1 MKVTKHQLKRIIKEF
16 YGSQPARAPELAA
29 ILAAAEEAHTSKNV
43 SYAELK
49 DFFWQL
55 NSVYANDG
63 KIMEGSTMKITKRQ
77 LRKIIKEAMDVVNVE
92 TGEVIDF
99 GPESLSGLPDAAL
112 PDLVKRLGLD
122 MSPGGQL
129 SNDDFQKLED
139 ETLGKQ
145 EDREVKRRIAKMK
158 ADSARL
164 NIDSLLQRLSDWA
177 EDAARDYLADNPDVD
192 LQDIAYDLADAWEF
206 EFDEDEREELM
217 WHFDGDLND
226 LKIYAAE
233 SMG

>member
-1 MKVTKHQLKRIIKEF
+1 MV
-16 YGSQPARAPELAA
+16 PA
-29 ILAAAEEAHTSKNV
+29 T
-43 SYAELK
+43 
-49 DFFWQL
+49 
-55 NSVYANDG
+55 
-63 KIMEGSTMKITKRQ
+63 GSTPLLPGRTAAKIIWTGYKMKITRRQ
-77 LRKIIKEAMDVVNVE
+77 LRSIIKEAMDVVNVE

-99 GPESLSGLPDAAL
+99 GENSISGLPDAAL

-129 SNDDFQKLED
+129 SNADFQKLED

-145 EDREVKRRIAKMK
+145 EDREVKRRLAKMK

-177 EDAARDYLADNPDVD
+177 EDAARDYMADNPDVD